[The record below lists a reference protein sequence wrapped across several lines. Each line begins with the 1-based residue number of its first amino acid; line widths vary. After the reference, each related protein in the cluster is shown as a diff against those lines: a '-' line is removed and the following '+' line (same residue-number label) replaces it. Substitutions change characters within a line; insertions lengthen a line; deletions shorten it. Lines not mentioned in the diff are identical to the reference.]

1 MRTFRNWLDDRRGG
15 AAVEFAILVPLFGAI
30 LIGLMVAWEP
40 ATAMLKLRAAVHA
53 GATYVR
59 DGGTDDAKAVTVV
72 RESWDRRPADA
83 AINVSRAC
91 LCGSTVHACTTV
103 CSDRTPPTVYVTV
116 SASTTD
122 MSRSFAQTLARSEVV
137 RVR

>member
-1 MRTFRNWLDDRRGG
+1 MRTFHAWLVDRRGG
-15 AAVEFAILVPLFGAI
+15 AAVEFAVLVPLFGAI
-30 LIGLMVAWEP
+30 LIGLMLAWEP

-59 DGGTDDAKAVTVV
+59 DGGTDDANTATVV
-72 RESWDRRPADA
+72 REAWDSRPAGA
-83 AINVSRAC
+83 SISVTRAC

-116 SASTTD
+116 AASTTD
-122 MSRSFAQTLARSEVV
+122 MSRSFAKTLARSEVI